1 MSSYT
6 NSNESSN
13 ESMKLT
19 YFNGRGLAEVSRLI
33 FAVAQAKYE
42 DFRYPITVLDWSTYN
57 MERKEFDADKA
68 SGKFWE
74 SMNKLP
80 VLEVDGQTICQSK
93 AIERYLASKFGLMG
107 TNALE
112 AAKIDSLCECIRDF
126 KDMYRDFKDFQKLR
140 DCCAE
145 DNEVAKNKW
154 FTETI
159 AEKLGAFDKL
169 LALGVYQDKGK
180 DDDDVYAVGNRL
192 SLADIVIY
200 SFLVDF
206 FENNVAIKKSYA
218 SCRTLNAIVRTVGN
232 IEGVQKWIAVR
243 PDTPF

>member
-1 MSSYT
+1 M
-6 NSNESSN
+6 N
-13 ESMKLT
+13 MKLT

-33 FAVAQAKYE
+33 FAAMEAKYE
-42 DFRYPITVLDWSTYN
+42 DFRYPLTVLDWSTYN

-68 SGKFWE
+68 SGKLWE

-80 VLEVDGQTICQSK
+80 TLEVDGQIICQSK
-93 AIERYLASKFGLMG
+93 SIERYLASTFFLMG

-126 KDMYRDFKDFQKLR
+126 KDMYRDFMDFQKLR
-140 DCCAE
+140 NACTE
-145 DNEVAKNKW
+145 DNETATKKW
-154 FTETI
+154 FTETLV
-159 AEKLGAFDKL
+159 ERLGAFNNL
-169 LALGVYQDKGK
+169 LALGVYQEKGY
-180 DDDDVYAVGNRL
+180 DDDDVYSVGNRL

-206 FENNVAIKKSYA
+206 FDDKVAIKKSYA
-218 SCRTLNAIVRTVGN
+218 SYRTLNAIVRTVGN
-232 IEGVQKWIAVR
+232 IEGIQKWMAER

>member
-1 MSSYT
+1 M
-6 NSNESSN
+6 NSN

-33 FAVAQAKYE
+33 FAVTSAKYE
-42 DFRYPITVLDWSTYN
+42 DFRYPLTILDWSTYN
-57 MERKEFDADKA
+57 MVRKEFDADKA
-68 SGKFWE
+68 SGKLWE

-80 VLEVDGQTICQSK
+80 TLEVDGQIICQSK
-93 AIERYLASKFGLMG
+93 AIERYLASTFGLMG
-107 TNALE
+107 TTALE

-140 DCCAE
+140 NGCAE
-145 DNEVAKNKW
+145 DNELAKNKW
-154 FTETI
+154 FSETI

-206 FENNVAIKKSYA
+206 FETNVAIKKSYA
-218 SCRTLNAIVRTVGN
+218 SCKTLNAIVRTVGDN
-232 IEGVQKWIAVR
+232 EGIQKWMAER